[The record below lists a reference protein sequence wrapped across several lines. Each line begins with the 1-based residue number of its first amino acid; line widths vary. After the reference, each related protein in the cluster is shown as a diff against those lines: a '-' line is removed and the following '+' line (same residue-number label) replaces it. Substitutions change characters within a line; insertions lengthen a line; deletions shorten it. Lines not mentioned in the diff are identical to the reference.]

1 MSAFSLLS
9 FQGLNHI
16 STVEIVCCQSSHIA
30 HLVWRFGILG
40 QFNFCRRNK
49 KCVSHCLY
57 SASTVVPYTIFKSF
71 VLKQVWV
78 CWFHQWR
85 TSKPVTTLRA
95 IGQKHRIRHHHW
107 CFEVQSVLQVWCR
120 EADYIGR
127 LFKGIYGYTSILR
140 PSLETLALETL
151 YAG

>member
-9 FQGLNHI
+9 FQGLNH
-16 STVEIVCCQSSHIA
+16 TVEVVYCQSSHIA

-40 QFNFCRRNK
+40 QFNFCRRNQ

-95 IGQKHRIRHHHW
+95 IGK
-107 CFEVQSVLQVWCR
+107 
-120 EADYIGR
+120 
-127 LFKGIYGYTSILR
+127 KTSHS
-140 PSLETLALETL
+140 PSLLVFWSAVSAPSVMSRGWL
-151 YAG
+151 YRTTI